1 MNINEIII
9 GYIKVITN
17 FLRYTSWQIL
27 VLIFF
32 IYYRKQ
38 IPLLIKSI
46 PSRVKKIS
54 FNQVSIEFAQKVND
68 LKQYQSDEKI
78 KESIELNEYLYD
90 PDFEQLVKLRPDFSI
105 LSSWQDVETK
115 LRQMGISYYNYKRS
129 SKLAQNTSL
138 TSEQTKL
145 ILSLKKLRN
154 KIVHNTD
161 ISVSEE
167 TALEYRKACFEVL
180 QFLDNIDDN
189 SNSQRNSID

>member
-68 LKQYQSDEKI
+68 LK
-78 KESIELNEYLYD
+78 
-90 PDFEQLVKLRPDFSI
+90 
-105 LSSWQDVETK
+105 
-115 LRQMGISYYNYKRS
+115 
-129 SKLAQNTSL
+129 
-138 TSEQTKL
+138 
-145 ILSLKKLRN
+145 
-154 KIVHNTD
+154 
-161 ISVSEE
+161 
-167 TALEYRKACFEVL
+167 
-180 QFLDNIDDN
+180 
-189 SNSQRNSID
+189 

>member
-78 KESIELNEYLYD
+78 KESTELNEYLYD

-189 SNSQRNSID
+189 SNSQETVK

>member
-78 KESIELNEYLYD
+78 KESTELNEYLYD
-90 PDFEQLVKLRPDFSI
+90 SDFEQLVKLRPDFSI

>member
-1 MNINEIII
+1 
-9 GYIKVITN
+9 
-17 FLRYTSWQIL
+17 
-27 VLIFF
+27 
-32 IYYRKQ
+32 
-38 IPLLIKSI
+38 
-46 PSRVKKIS
+46 
-54 FNQVSIEFAQKVND
+54 
-68 LKQYQSDEKI
+68 
-78 KESIELNEYLYD
+78 
-90 PDFEQLVKLRPDFSI
+90 
-105 LSSWQDVETK
+105 
-115 LRQMGISYYNYKRS
+115 MGISYYNYKRS